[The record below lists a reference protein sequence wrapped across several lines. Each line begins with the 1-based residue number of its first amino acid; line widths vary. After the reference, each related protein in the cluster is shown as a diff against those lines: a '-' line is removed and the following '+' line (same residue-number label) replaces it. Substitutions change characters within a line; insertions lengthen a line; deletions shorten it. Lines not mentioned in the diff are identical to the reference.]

1 MSASLPRVVAL
12 AGGSGSGKSTL
23 ARALRARLG
32 EAQTA
37 SLPVDAYYHDLSH
50 LEPADREGV
59 NFDHPDA
66 LDLDLFATHIAA
78 LKSGLSV
85 QMPTYDFTTHCRLS
99 DSVNVAP
106 RPWII
111 AEGILVAATAQ
122 LQALYDDLIFIEAD
136 AGVRYSR
143 RLERDQRER
152 GRDEESILRFW
163 RRAEDTF
170 GDWGSQAQRA
180 AKIVISGELP
190 TAEALTVLCDH
201 LGIESVG

>member
-1 MSASLPRVVAL
+1 
-12 AGGSGSGKSTL
+12 
-23 ARALRARLG
+23 
-32 EAQTA
+32 
-37 SLPVDAYYHDLSH
+37 
-50 LEPADREGV
+50 
-59 NFDHPDA
+59 
-66 LDLDLFATHIAA
+66 
-78 LKSGLSV
+78 V